1 MTSKFTNITGLSESI
16 ATAVKSFASEY
27 DKVGWKSV
35 TTLIDSPRCQL
46 LTERHGDKVTEDVS
60 DLLWSFFGNM
70 GHLIAERNT
79 DASSIAERRF
89 IYKHGDKEISFKPDL
104 LERDPNDFN
113 SFELNDF
120 KFTSVY
126 ILKSAIQ
133 GNPKKE
139 WVNQMNFYV
148 WCLKKLGFNVNKIK
162 LHIIARDWRLSEL
175 KREYN
180 YPPQACAVVEV
191 PIWDHD
197 TAEAYCLGRIKLYED
212 VEHLEDDELPR
223 CSDTERWADPN
234 RWAVVKKT
242 GKVSRNTGYK
252 TALPKAG
259 SFLTRVEAQ
268 QFISKRKDKDVLELE
283 FRKGE
288 SRRCSNG
295 YCKAAAWCNQFQKE
309 VAPAF

>member
-1 MTSKFTNITGLSESI
+1 MSKFTNITGLSDSI
-16 ATAVKSFASEY
+16 AKAIESFASEY

-46 LTERHGDKVTEDVS
+46 LTERYGDKVTEDVS

-89 IYKHGDKEISFKPDL
+89 IYKHKDKEISFKPDL
-104 LERDPNDFN
+104 LERDPEDFN
-113 SFELNDF
+113 SFQLNDF

-126 ILKSAIQ
+126 ILKSAVQ
-133 GNPKKE
+133 GNPKIE
-139 WVNQMNFYV
+139 WVRQMNFYV
-148 WCLKKLGFNVNKIK
+148 WCLKKLGFNITKIK
-162 LHIIARDWRLSEL
+162 LHIVARDWRLSEL

-191 PIWDHD
+191 PIWTD
-197 TAEAYCLGRIKLYED
+197 TKAEEYCLSRINLYKD
-212 VEHLEDDELPR
+212 VEDLDDDELPK
-223 CSDTERWADPN
+223 CSESERWADPN
-234 RWAVVKKT
+234 RWAVVKT
-242 GKVSRNTGYK
+242 NGKVSKNTGYK

-259 SFLTRVEAQ
+259 SFLTRSEAQ
-268 QFISKRKDKDVLELE
+268 YFIVNRKDKDELEVE

-295 YCKAAAWCNQFQKE
+295 YCKASAWCNQFKE
-309 VAPAF
+309 EIASAF